1 MERSSK
7 GGKSLKSP
15 TRVLVVDDDPSA
27 RSALLRLL
35 EQDGFLGE
43 GAGDGA
49 HALRIVGEHPPDAVV
64 TDLKMPGMDGIELL
78 GKLKEINRD
87 LPVIVFTSFG
97 EVASAIE
104 AMRAGAEDY
113 LMKPIDFD
121 ALELAIERALERR
134 NLRIEA
140 ENLRRQVREK
150 TGEGLD
156 GLIGASDA
164 MQKVYRVARQV
175 APSKATVLITGES
188 GTGKGELAKAIHTMS
203 PRAKKP
209 FVSLQCASLAE
220 SLLESELFG
229 HERGSFTGADR
240 RRIGRFEQANG
251 GTLFLDE
258 IGEIPMATQVK
269 LLRVL
274 QERSFERVGG
284 NESISVDA
292 RVIAATNRDVAAD
305 VGEGRFREDLYYRLN
320 VVHIEM
326 PPLRV
331 RESDVIVLANHFL
344 RKFAE
349 ENHKGIQGFTDAA
362 RGKILAHRW
371 PGNVRELENAIE
383 RAVVLAGGPLVNED
397 DLPVNVAPLSHGGVR
412 IPGATMAEVERHV
425 ILATLEATNGSTAK
439 AAEMLGVSI
448 RTIQYR
454 LNEYGVA
461 ARRKGHHSADVE
473 VSQGEVSSDPPA
485 IQHA

>member
-1 MERSSK
+1 MERPSNHVQTSK
-7 GGKSLKSP
+7 P
-15 TRVLVVDDDPSA
+15 AIRILVVDDDPNA

-35 EQDGFLGE
+35 EQDGYRAE
-43 GAGDGA
+43 AAEDGA

-64 TDLKMPGMDGIELL
+64 TDLKMPGMDGLELL
-78 GKLKEINRD
+78 AKLKESNRE
-87 LPVIVFTSFG
+87 LPVILLTSFG
-97 EVASAIE
+97 DVASAIA

-113 LMKPIDFD
+113 LTKPVDLD
-121 ALELAIERALERR
+121 ALELVIVRAIERR

-140 ENLRRQVREK
+140 ENLRRQFREK
-150 TGEGLD
+150 SGEGLD

-164 MQKVYRVARQV
+164 MQKVYRVAQQV

-188 GTGKGELAKAIHTMS
+188 GTGKGELAKAIHGLS

-229 HERGSFTGADR
+229 HERGSFTGADK

-274 QERSFERVGG
+274 QERTFERVGG
-284 NESISVDA
+284 NESIPVDV
-292 RVIAATNRDVAAD
+292 RVIAATNRDIAAD
-305 VGEGRFREDLYYRLN
+305 VREGRFREDLYYRLN

-331 RESDVIVLANHFL
+331 RGSDVIVLANHFL
-344 RKFAE
+344 RRFAE
-349 ENHKGIQGFTDAA
+349 ENHKVVDGFSDGA
-362 RGKILAHRW
+362 RAKILAHRW

-383 RAVVLAGGPLVNED
+383 RAVVLCEGTMVGED
-397 DLPVNVAPLSHGGVR
+397 DLPVDVAPLSHGTLRV
-412 IPGATMAEVERHV
+412 PGATMAEVERHV

-439 AAEMLGVSI
+439 AAEMLGISI

-461 ARRKGHHSADVE
+461 ARRGAHPSNANGTHHVGSPEA
-473 VSQGEVSSDPPA
+473 PPV
-485 IQHA
+485 QHA